1 MLDSEVPQEGNSTLG
16 GHRKAMYA
24 RGADGKLHIVQSA
37 GWEVEEIVTKQAVD
51 DLLRLTEN
59 ARQRVLAGQT
69 SPLEYHMYRVR
80 MDVPLLSQASGIW
93 QWRLRRPVC
102 FPAHHL
108 CRRHGHDGRPAEEGR
123 LMDFQHRQASH
134 CESGVMSNLLRHH
147 GLPLSEPM
155 TFGLSSALSF
165 AYLPIIKINGLPLV
179 AYRMPPKAIIKGL
192 QKPLGLKMRF
202 ETFRNPAA
210 GVARLN
216 ELLDQGQLVGL
227 QTSVFWLP
235 YLPEDL
241 RFHFNAHNVLAFGR
255 DPASGDYLL
264 SDPVAETT
272 VTCAPADLQRA
283 RFAKGALAP
292 KGLLYYPVGTPR
304 TPDWQKVLPSAIKK
318 TTRIML
324 DAPLPIIGVRG
335 IRWLAKA
342 IEKLDTGSDAAHSK
356 LFIGQVVRMQEEI
369 GTGGGGF
376 RVIYASFVQEAADLL
391 ARPALGELAEQLID
405 IGDE

>member
-1 MLDSEVPQEGNSTLG
+1 
-16 GHRKAMYA
+16 
-24 RGADGKLHIVQSA
+24 
-37 GWEVEEIVTKQAVD
+37 
-51 DLLRLTEN
+51 
-59 ARQRVLAGQT
+59 
-69 SPLEYHMYRVR
+69 
-80 MDVPLLSQASGIW
+80 
-93 QWRLRRPVC
+93 
-102 FPAHHL
+102 
-108 CRRHGHDGRPAEEGR
+108 
-123 LMDFQHRQASH
+123 MDFQHRQASH

-216 ELLDQGQLVGL
+216 ELLDQGKLVGL

-235 YLPEDL
+235 YLPQYL

-292 KGLLYYPVGTPR
+292 KGLLYYPVGTPQ
-304 TPDWQKVLPSAIKK
+304 TPDWPQVLPAAIKK

-342 IEKLDTGSDAAHSK
+342 IEKLDTGSGAAHSK

-376 RVIYASFVQEAADLL
+376 RFIYASFLQEAADLL

-405 IGDE
+405 IGDEWREFALATARMIRDRDPLQPPKLADKLRAIADREQAFFRDLRRAA